1 MANEQSFCVQA
12 LADMMN
18 GKHALAA
25 SVARADT
32 GGGAAA
38 KDTYYGALYYT
49 SASRGRTDTVYNSTG
64 EVTTSGSNYTAGG
77 NILTT
82 ATAPSTSG
90 NTAFWTPSAS
100 LVFTTLT
107 ATDFNCLLIYN
118 FTSSTKLA
126 LSVHTF
132 GNQSVTAGN
141 FTLSMPVND
150 ATTGLIRFSVPV

>member
-1 MANEQSFCVQA
+1 MANEQSFCVGA
-12 LADMMN
+12 LVDMMN
-18 GKHALAA
+18 GKHALGA

-38 KDTYYGALYYT
+38 KDSYYGALYYT
-49 SASRGRTDTVYNSTG
+49 SASRGRTDTVYNTTG
-64 EVTTSGSNYTAGG
+64 EVVHASYTAGG

-82 ATAPSTSG
+82 ATAPNSSG

-107 ATDFNCLLIYN
+107 AADFNCLLIYN
-118 FTSSTKLA
+118 FTSATKLA

-150 ATTGLIRFSVPV
+150 ATTGLIRFSVPA

>member
-1 MANEQSFCVQA
+1 MANEQSFCVAA
-12 LADMMN
+12 LVDMMN
-18 GKHALAA
+18 GKHALGA
-25 SVARADT
+25 SVIRAGT
-32 GGGAAA
+32 T
-38 KDTYYGALYYT
+38 KDDYYGALYYT
-49 SASRGRTDTVYNSTG
+49 SASRGRTDTVYNTTG
-64 EVTTSGSNYTAGG
+64 EVVHASYTAGG

-82 ATAPSTSG
+82 ATAPNSSG

-107 ATDFNCLLIYN
+107 AADFNCLLIYN
-118 FTSSTKLA
+118 FTSATKLA

>member
-18 GKHALAA
+18 GKHALGA
-25 SVARADT
+25 SVIRAGT
-32 GGGAAA
+32 T
-38 KDTYYGALYYT
+38 KDDYYGALYYT
-49 SASRGRTDTVYNSTG
+49 SASRGRTDTVYNTTG
-64 EVTTSGSNYTAGG
+64 EVVDASYTAGG